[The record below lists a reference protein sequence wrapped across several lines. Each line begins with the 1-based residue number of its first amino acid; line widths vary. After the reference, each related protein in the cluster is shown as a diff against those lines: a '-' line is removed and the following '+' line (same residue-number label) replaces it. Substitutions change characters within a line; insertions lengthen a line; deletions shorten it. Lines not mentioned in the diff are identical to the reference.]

1 MCGINFLLART
12 RQTQT
17 AKTGLEEQFAAA
29 LAQCADRGRETTQ
42 TKTIDLP
49 ARDASGRE
57 HVAMFGFN
65 RLAINGLDHDSDQPI
80 QVTLDGV
87 RYTLIC
93 NGEIYN
99 YRQLADEYGFSYTTH
114 SDCESIIHLYHYV
127 SRVPAAK
134 GGEFHY
140 SDLLRLLDGVF
151 AFVLSAEHARHTSV
165 LVGRDRFG
173 VRPLFTGHMDGEPD
187 SLLVGSTLK
196 TVTGYSCVRDAKQF
210 PPGHCQ
216 MFTVSPA
223 CISHGLLCQYY
234 SVGSIRA
241 LDGVDREAARTM
253 VRSALWSAV
262 RKRVA
267 NTDRPIACLLSGG
280 LDSSLIASMVSV
292 ALKEKYDDADHRLE
306 TYSIGLE
313 GSVDLKYA
321 RLVAEHIGS
330 DHHEVVVTEEE
341 FLAAIPE
348 TIRTIESY
356 DTTSVRASAGNRL
369 IAKYISENSP
379 SGAKVIFNGDGSDEV
394 AGGYLYFS
402 KAPTPGVFDAECKR
416 LLSTIHFFDV
426 LRSDRSI
433 ASNNLEARTPFLD
446 AGFVQAYLST
456 SIDSR
461 RNGMEKQLLREAMNI
476 NVTPDLSG
484 GGGERC
490 ALLPAEVLWRRKEA
504 FSDGVSGM
512 ERSWTDIIKERLC
525 DIPEYEEHKDLMAEI
540 AEQNFAAG
548 LTPEQLFYRAVF
560 RARFGRER
568 EHVIPGYWMP
578 KFVEASDA
586 SARTL
591 ALYGGT

>member
-1 MCGINFLLART
+1 MCGINFLLARARHT
-12 RQTQT
+12 E
-17 AKTGLEEQFAAA
+17 ASKAALEEQFAAA

-42 TKTIDLP
+42 TKTITFP
-49 ARDASGRE
+49 AGDMPGRE

-99 YRQLADEYGFSYTTH
+99 YRQLAEEYGFSYTTH
-114 SDCESIIHLYHYV
+114 SDCESIIHLYHYM
-127 SRVPAAK
+127 SRIPSVK
-134 GGEFHY
+134 GGKYHY
-140 SDLLRLLDGVF
+140 TDVLQLLDGVF
-151 AFVLSAEHARHTSV
+151 AFVLCVEHKRHANI

-173 VRPLFTGHMDGEPD
+173 VRPLFVTSLHDEP
-187 SLLVGSTLK
+187 SSFLAGSTLK
-196 TVTGYSCVRDAKQF
+196 TLAEHKGVDDSIIQFVPGY
-210 PPGHCQ
+210 CQ
-216 MFTVSPA
+216 MLTVSSAGIHKEDPF
-223 CISHGLLCQYY
+223 QYY
-234 SVGSIRA
+234 NAGSIRPME
-241 LDGVDREAARTM
+241 LGDRETERTM

-292 ALKEKYDDADHRLE
+292 ALKEKYDDADYCVE

-321 RLVAEHIGS
+321 RIVAEHIGS

-356 DTTSVRASAGNRL
+356 DTTTVRASVGNRL

-402 KAPTPGVFDAECKR
+402 KAPTPGVFDDECKR
-416 LLSTIHFFDV
+416 LLSMICFFDV

-456 SIDSR
+456 SIASR
-461 RNGMEKQLLREAMNI
+461 RSGMEKQLLREAMN
-476 NVTPDLSG
+476 VEVAPRLSG
-484 GGGERC
+484 GDDERR
-490 ALLPAEVLWRRKEA
+490 ALLPDEVLWRRKEA

-512 ERSWTDIIKERLC
+512 ERSWTDIIKERLR
-525 DIPEYEEHKDLMAEI
+525 DIPEHDAHADLMEKI
-540 AEQNFAAG
+540 AEQYFAAE

-560 RARFGRER
+560 RERFGRAR
-568 EHVIPGYWMP
+568 ESIIPGYWMP

-591 ALYGGT
+591 ALY